1 MLAVCWWSMEDREKG
16 IQDCMCIP
24 QSGSDCVY
32 NCQAYEW
39 LGDNTECVY
48 MLALCATQ
56 LAFVQQPLYDNT
68 VNV

>member
-1 MLAVCWWSMEDREKG
+1 MCTRS

-24 QSGSDCVY
+24 QSGSDYVY
-32 NCQAYEW
+32 NFQEYEW
-39 LGDNTECVY
+39 LGDNTEHVY
-48 MLALCATQ
+48 MLGIHSLYATQ